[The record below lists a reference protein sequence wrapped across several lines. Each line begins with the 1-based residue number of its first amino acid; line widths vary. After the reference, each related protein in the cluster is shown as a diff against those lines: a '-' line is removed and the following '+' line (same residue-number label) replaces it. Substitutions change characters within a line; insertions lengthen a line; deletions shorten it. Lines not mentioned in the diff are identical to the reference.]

1 MYLEARNKVYREY
14 VNALREA
21 VKTESIEELTDVIK
35 KYKILFDD
43 FRVEE
48 FINTSEEI
56 KRFTLYKIM
65 LSMNISDEYN
75 KKAISFLKKYKG
87 ESA

>member
-1 MYLEARNKVYREY
+1 MHLEVRNKILHEY

-21 VKTESIEELTDVIK
+21 VKSESIEELTNVIK
-35 KYKILFDD
+35 KYEILFNDL
-43 FRVEE
+43 RVEE
-48 FINTSEEI
+48 FINTSDEV
-56 KRFTLYKIM
+56 KRITLYKIM

-87 ESA
+87 ETA